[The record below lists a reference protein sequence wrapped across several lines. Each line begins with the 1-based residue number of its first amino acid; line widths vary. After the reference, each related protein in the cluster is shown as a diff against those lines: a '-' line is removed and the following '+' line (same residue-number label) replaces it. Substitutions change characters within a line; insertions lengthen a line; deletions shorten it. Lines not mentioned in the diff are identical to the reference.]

1 MKSHLFRLAACA
13 LALCCGPWAADAAH
27 AELPRRDLSV
37 EVRQVEEGREDGKT
51 YSAGSAGTNAPG
63 TTAWEPQLIQV
74 RNGQKATLR
83 VNDAVPMQ
91 WIQSVSL
98 EVDRTRVGSS
108 GGGSG
113 SGSGGGSPNT
123 SGNASAKASA
133 VGSVSNQLVWFDAG
147 QSLTVRPQWPGGNR
161 PAVVELE
168 VQKAAVDAR
177 VGADLPTQSR
187 NTVSTTV
194 TTPLGQWV
202 TVAATGK
209 LPGSGSYSSESAQQ
223 VRRLLQIRVLVP

>member
-1 MKSHLFRLAACA
+1 MKPSLFRLAV
-13 LALCCGPWAADAAH
+13 CGLVLFCGAWAAH
-27 AELPRRDLSV
+27 AELPRRDVSV
-37 EVRQVEEGREDGKT
+37 EIRQVEEGREDGKT
-51 YSAGSAGTNAPG
+51 YSAGSAGTNASG
-63 TTAWEPQLIQV
+63 SNAWEPQLVQV
-74 RNGQKATLR
+74 RNGEKATLR

-91 WIQSVSL
+91 WLQSASI
-98 EVDRTRVGSS
+98 EIDRNRQGSS
-108 GGGSG
+108 GSNGGSA
-113 SGSGGGSPNT
+113 SGPST
-123 SGNASAKASA
+123 SSANSSK

-147 QSLTVRPQWPGGNR
+147 QSLTVRPQWPGGSR

-187 NTVSTTV
+187 STVSTTV

-209 LPGSGSYSSESAQQ
+209 LPSSGSYSSESAQQ
-223 VRRLLQIRVLVP
+223 VRRLLQIRVLAP